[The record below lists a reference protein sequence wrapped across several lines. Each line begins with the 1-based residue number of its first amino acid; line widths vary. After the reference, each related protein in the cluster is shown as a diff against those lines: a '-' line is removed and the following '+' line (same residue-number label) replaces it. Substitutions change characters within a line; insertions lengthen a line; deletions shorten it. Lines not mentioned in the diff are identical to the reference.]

1 MIESVHRNGRTVSEF
16 AEDIVDRETA
26 FLVFRHPCI
35 GGCEGGSRQRP
46 PTLQFTKYKK
56 RCIFSVQCYGVG
68 SNANK

>member
-46 PTLQFTKYKK
+46 WDGEGESRWICRVF
-56 RCIFSVQCYGVG
+56 YG
-68 SNANK
+68 